1 MKPEDIEVSFF
12 FDSEEDP
19 NVTCSVAEITPPKI
33 SSTNADGSE
42 ASSECL
48 DFVILTIKCPNDKAK
63 KESLEKLE
71 PPVVDLNELKNPE
84 RLKELKAAADAI
96 VKIRVMKTKD
106 SGTSNGTGYLIQNPT
121 PKDDTFQEF
130 AVMTNFHLVKQVY
143 RLIRHFIL

>member
-12 FDSEEDP
+12 FGSEEDP
-19 NVTCSVAEITPPKI
+19 NEHRVTCRVAEITPLCSI
-33 SSTNADGSE
+33 NADGSE

-84 RLKELKAAADAI
+84 RHKDLEAAAVAI
-96 VKIRVMKTKD
+96 VKVRLNKTKD
-106 SGTSNGTGYLIQNPT
+106 SGTTLSNGTGYLIQNPT

-143 RLIRHFIL
+143 